1 MILRNLLIN
10 SLVLGLLV
18 SCTIAKKDGNAGVLS
33 IEQKENQDQIQIEK
47 ASLQRVVPGLQGQK
61 DYYVCDLVLKDTLTS
76 NIKLVA
82 MVYKKYRGVVEPK
95 LIKGKQVSVQLKQ
108 DPTLINNIN
117 RDLQLFYLEGD
128 QDKSIVIYDFKSEGD
143 LFQP

>member
-10 SLVLGLLV
+10 LLILGLLV
-18 SCTIAKKDGNAGVLS
+18 SCTITKKDGDVSVQS
-33 IEQKENQDQIQIEK
+33 IEQKENQGQIQIET

-61 DYYVCDLVLKDTLTS
+61 DYYICDLVLKDTLTS
-76 NIKLVA
+76 NIKLIA

-95 LIKGKQVSVQLKQ
+95 LIKGTQVSVQLKQ

-128 QDKSIVIYDFKSEGD
+128 QDKSIVIYNFKSEED